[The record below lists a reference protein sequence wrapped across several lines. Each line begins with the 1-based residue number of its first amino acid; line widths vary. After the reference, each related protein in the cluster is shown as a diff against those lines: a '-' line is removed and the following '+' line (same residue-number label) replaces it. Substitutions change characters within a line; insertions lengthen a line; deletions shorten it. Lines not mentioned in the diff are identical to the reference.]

1 MCFSVFSIDKASIV
15 RISFF
20 LVHRVDSPHE
30 VVNLA
35 SMIAVLAIQN
45 VAFDGIIFAGQILED
60 LLQSIGL
67 DDFVGN
73 HHVMFRA
80 EVDAI
85 LRLLNSTD
93 NAAGDAEAAK
103 DERPLN
109 DLMRC
114 AHNAQLDDS
123 PAQGQ
128 QGQIMRDLEE

>member
-1 MCFSVFSIDKASIV
+1 M
-15 RISFF
+15 
-20 LVHRVDSPHE
+20 
-30 VVNLA
+30 
-35 SMIAVLAIQN
+35 MAVLAIQN

-109 DLMRC
+109 DLMRRT
-114 AHNAQLDDS
+114 HNAQLDDS